1 MGAEPWSR
9 MIALVDMDC
18 FFAQVEQ
25 RDDPSLRGQP
35 VAVTNGLTGTCIITS
50 SYEARAYG
58 TKTGMRLKEAL
69 QLCPDLIRCPT
80 RPRRYAA
87 ISTRIM
93 RALSDITPVMEVY
106 SVDEAFLDLTGCQRF
121 IDRLPCFQ

>member
-1 MGAEPWSR
+1 MPASSAAMDAEPWPR
-9 MIALVDMDC
+9 LIALVDMDC

-58 TKTGMRLKEAL
+58 IKTGMRLKEAL

-87 ISTRIM
+87 I
-93 RALSDITPVMEVY
+93 AEL
-106 SVDEAFLDLTGCQRF
+106 LDQLLGPRVNNRPN
-121 IDRLPCFQ
+121 IRLQPIFNA